1 MEKSRSKNV
10 NNSRVTHSVDPAVI
24 EENAK
29 KAPDGDALYREA
41 FAKKLNE
48 LLEEKQIDQKTLA
61 AKTKISETNISN
73 NRNATTTIKLPAL
86 AKIAREL
93 GVSVDYLSGNSDIES
108 INLDVQ
114 DICKKTGLSSKAVET
129 LLYFKKKDILP
140 DLTRLLNHIT
150 CDLDCILIG
159 KDICRLI
166 DDVKTA
172 LVYEENS
179 PYALENFFKNE
190 GTPVDGVN
198 LRGYDL
204 CIFRS
209 QRIKDEIS
217 KWIDNV
223 SGINN
228 LESFVEK
235 KRHDGFI
242 EGIMNA
248 QDNFKD
254 RSSFTNIE
262 HNTKK

>member
-48 LLEEKQIDQKTLA
+48 L
-61 AKTKISETNISN
+61 
-73 NRNATTTIKLPAL
+73 
-86 AKIAREL
+86 
-93 GVSVDYLSGNSDIES
+93 
-108 INLDVQ
+108 
-114 DICKKTGLSSKAVET
+114 
-129 LLYFKKKDILP
+129 
-140 DLTRLLNHIT
+140 
-150 CDLDCILIG
+150 
-159 KDICRLI
+159 
-166 DDVKTA
+166 
-172 LVYEENS
+172 
-179 PYALENFFKNE
+179 
-190 GTPVDGVN
+190 
-198 LRGYDL
+198 
-204 CIFRS
+204 
-209 QRIKDEIS
+209 
-217 KWIDNV
+217 
-223 SGINN
+223 
-228 LESFVEK
+228 FVEK

>member
-61 AKTKISETNISN
+61 AKTKISET
-73 NRNATTTIKLPAL
+73 
-86 AKIAREL
+86 
-93 GVSVDYLSGNSDIES
+93 
-108 INLDVQ
+108 
-114 DICKKTGLSSKAVET
+114 
-129 LLYFKKKDILP
+129 
-140 DLTRLLNHIT
+140 
-150 CDLDCILIG
+150 
-159 KDICRLI
+159 
-166 DDVKTA
+166 
-172 LVYEENS
+172 
-179 PYALENFFKNE
+179 
-190 GTPVDGVN
+190 
-198 LRGYDL
+198 
-204 CIFRS
+204 
-209 QRIKDEIS
+209 
-217 KWIDNV
+217 

>member
-73 NRNATTTIKLPAL
+73 YRNATTTIKLPAL

-140 DLTRLLNHIT
+140 DLTRLLTISPA
-150 CDLDCILIG
+150 IS
-159 KDICRLI
+159 
-166 DDVKTA
+166 TA
-172 LVYEENS
+172 YS
-179 PYALENFFKNE
+179 
-190 GTPVDGVN
+190 
-198 LRGYDL
+198 
-204 CIFRS
+204 
-209 QRIKDEIS
+209 
-217 KWIDNV
+217 
-223 SGINN
+223 
-228 LESFVEK
+228 
-235 KRHDGFI
+235 
-242 EGIMNA
+242 
-248 QDNFKD
+248 
-254 RSSFTNIE
+254 
-262 HNTKK
+262 

>member
-48 LLEEKQIDQKTLA
+48 LLEE
-61 AKTKISETNISN
+61 
-73 NRNATTTIKLPAL
+73 
-86 AKIAREL
+86 
-93 GVSVDYLSGNSDIES
+93 
-108 INLDVQ
+108 
-114 DICKKTGLSSKAVET
+114 
-129 LLYFKKKDILP
+129 
-140 DLTRLLNHIT
+140 
-150 CDLDCILIG
+150 IG

>member
-73 NRNATTTIKLPAL
+73 YRNATTTIKLPAL

-114 DICKKTGLSSKAVET
+114 DNYDSTIMDT
-129 LLYFKKKDILP
+129 Y
-140 DLTRLLNHIT
+140 
-150 CDLDCILIG
+150 
-159 KDICRLI
+159 
-166 DDVKTA
+166 
-172 LVYEENS
+172 YEEGTV
-179 PYALENFFKNE
+179 ALE
-190 GTPVDGVN
+190 
-198 LRGYDL
+198 
-204 CIFRS
+204 
-209 QRIKDEIS
+209 
-217 KWIDNV
+217 
-223 SGINN
+223 SGITYEIQVRQDSSIGSYN
-228 LESFVEK
+228 L
-235 KRHDGFI
+235 
-242 EGIMNA
+242 
-248 QDNFKD
+248 
-254 RSSFTNIE
+254 NIE
-262 HNTKK
+262 KE

>member
-73 NRNATTTIKLPAL
+73 YRNATTTIKLPAL
-86 AKIAREL
+86 VKIAREL
-93 GVSVDYLSGNSDIES
+93 DVSVDYLSGNSDIES

-129 LLYFKKKDILP
+129 LLYFKEKDILP
-140 DLTRLLNHIT
+140 GLTRLLSHIT

-172 LVYEENS
+172 SVYEENS
-179 PYALENFFKNE
+179 PYALEDLFINQ
-190 GTPVDGVN
+190 GSPVDGVN

>member
-1 MEKSRSKNV
+1 M
-10 NNSRVTHSVDPAVI
+10 
-24 EENAK
+24 
-29 KAPDGDALYREA
+29 
-41 FAKKLNE
+41 
-48 LLEEKQIDQKTLA
+48 
-61 AKTKISETNISN
+61 
-73 NRNATTTIKLPAL
+73 
-86 AKIAREL
+86 
-93 GVSVDYLSGNSDIES
+93 
-108 INLDVQ
+108 
-114 DICKKTGLSSKAVET
+114 
-129 LLYFKKKDILP
+129 
-140 DLTRLLNHIT
+140 
-150 CDLDCILIG
+150 
-159 KDICRLI
+159 
-166 DDVKTA
+166 
-172 LVYEENS
+172 YEENS

>member
-29 KAPDGDALYREA
+29 KATDGDALYREA

-73 NRNATTTIKLPAL
+73 YRNATTTIKLPAL

-140 DLTRLLNHIT
+140 DLT
-150 CDLDCILIG
+150 
-159 KDICRLI
+159 
-166 DDVKTA
+166 
-172 LVYEENS
+172 
-179 PYALENFFKNE
+179 
-190 GTPVDGVN
+190 PVVCG
-198 LRGYDL
+198 
-204 CIFRS
+204 
-209 QRIKDEIS
+209 
-217 KWIDNV
+217 
-223 SGINN
+223 
-228 LESFVEK
+228 
-235 KRHDGFI
+235 
-242 EGIMNA
+242 A
-248 QDNFKD
+248 A
-254 RSSFTNIE
+254 
-262 HNTKK
+262 